1 MVELLPYTW
10 ASLEWMLVTMMPGA
24 GYWII
29 RISRGLQELLRPA
42 QGSNEGKHGKHLLI
56 KSHKITPNLCQSSPK
71 YLTNQTGLA
80 RKSPHLIEW
89 LPIKTSIKC
98 DLPYMFMIFLLFTR
112 WVPSQ
117 PLLRLITDSTDP
129 YIILYTCILQGVQNF
144 SPYLKNRPWSIGVG
158 NFSQGLICVFLQI
171 WLVSHSFP
179 IMLLPNFCY
188 LAQLEHLLCMLQAL
202 VLAARLRVSLAAI
215 TAVKLRLG
223 DWRWWQVN
231 NSNIRF
237 HMKI

>member
-1 MVELLPYTW
+1 MTQDRATVGIPGHPGAHARDGVFTFLATLISSCPSRRWKCPCFSQCFLYGPGKKQTQVLMDAFRKLSQVKKKGELISIWITADSWSLNIYIYIYIIIYIYMVELLPYTW

-129 YIILYTCILQGVQNF
+129 YIILYI
-144 SPYLKNRPWSIGVG
+144 
-158 NFSQGLICVFLQI
+158 
-171 WLVSHSFP
+171 
-179 IMLLPNFCY
+179 
-188 LAQLEHLLCMLQAL
+188 
-202 VLAARLRVSLAAI
+202 
-215 TAVKLRLG
+215 
-223 DWRWWQVN
+223 
-231 NSNIRF
+231 
-237 HMKI
+237 

>member
-1 MVELLPYTW
+1 MYMVELLPYTW

-89 LPIKTSIKC
+89 FPIKTSIKC
-98 DLPYMFMIFLLFTR
+98 GLPYMFMIFLLFTR

-129 YIILYTCILQGVQNF
+129 YIIYI
-144 SPYLKNRPWSIGVG
+144 YIIIIYIYIYISIGTR
-158 NFSQGLICVFLQI
+158 S
-171 WLVSHSFP
+171 VSRV
-179 IMLLPNFCY
+179 PNW
-188 LAQLEHLLCMLQAL
+188 QQSL
-202 VLAARLRVSLAAI
+202 VLCL
-215 TAVKLRLG
+215 
-223 DWRWWQVN
+223 D
-231 NSNIRF
+231 RF
-237 HMKI
+237 LVRDHQETS

>member
-1 MVELLPYTW
+1 MSQNATGKSSWV
-10 ASLEWMLVTMMPGA
+10 A
-24 GYWII
+24 GFD
-29 RISRGLQELLRPA
+29 GPPVD
-42 QGSNEGKHGKHLLI
+42 NNK
-56 KSHKITPNLCQSSPK
+56 NSSFSDDERMK
-71 YLTNQTGLA
+71 LKM
-80 RKSPHLIEW
+80 RHI
-89 LPIKTSIKC
+89 
-98 DLPYMFMIFLLFTR
+98 
-112 WVPSQ
+112 
-117 PLLRLITDSTDP
+117 
-129 YIILYTCILQGVQNF
+129 YTCILQGVQNF

-171 WLVSHSFP
+171 SLVSHSFP

>member
-1 MVELLPYTW
+1 MLSESFPRVKKGGVDLHVDNSRFMISIYICIYMYMVELLPYTW

-89 LPIKTSIKC
+89 FPIKTSIKC
-98 DLPYMFMIFLLFTR
+98 GLPYMFMIFLLFTR

-129 YIILYTCILQGVQNF
+129 YIIYI
-144 SPYLKNRPWSIGVG
+144 
-158 NFSQGLICVFLQI
+158 
-171 WLVSHSFP
+171 
-179 IMLLPNFCY
+179 
-188 LAQLEHLLCMLQAL
+188 
-202 VLAARLRVSLAAI
+202 
-215 TAVKLRLG
+215 
-223 DWRWWQVN
+223 
-231 NSNIRF
+231 
-237 HMKI
+237 